1 MAEQSVDTEPDA
13 PPTPPSKSLRK
24 ESIWEV
30 YYPVGL
36 DVKKWAIPVASFP
49 MIIYFW
55 PTVLAM
61 LVCRALQ
68 RFTGIEPTSLGWWGG
83 SAFWHS
89 T

>member
-1 MAEQSVDTEPDA
+1 
-13 PPTPPSKSLRK
+13 
-24 ESIWEV
+24 
-30 YYPVGL
+30 
-36 DVKKWAIPVASFP
+36 

-68 RFTGIEPTSLGWWGG
+68 RFTGIEPTSLGWRG
-83 SAFWHS
+83 SAFWRS